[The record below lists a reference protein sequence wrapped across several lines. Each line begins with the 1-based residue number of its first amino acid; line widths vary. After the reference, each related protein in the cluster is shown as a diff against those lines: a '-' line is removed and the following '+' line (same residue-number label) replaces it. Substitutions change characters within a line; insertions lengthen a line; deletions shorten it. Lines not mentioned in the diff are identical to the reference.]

1 MFAARVRLASL
12 WLSQSARVLSDWCL
26 RLFLI
31 QEIAA
36 RGANERNF
44 AAHLVT
50 AVFIAPFILLAP
62 ANGAL
67 SNAFRKRRVLIGSA
81 ALCVLA
87 GALLPLSHDLL
98 WRLAFLNLSAIG
110 MAIYSPTR
118 YALLPAAAEDA
129 RFPLTR
135 VLGGIE
141 MGGAVGIVGGAMLG
155 IALWGVSWFGD
166 PFPAAVAVAL
176 LASMVAFLT
185 ALPVRFV
192 ADVWRPEPAL
202 EALAG
207 FFRDAGRVYRRPEAR
222 GSLLGLALFLGLVT
236 AGSGALVSST
246 FDPNFSAGKTALLL
260 AMGLTAVGAALGSAL
275 AGLQGNLR
283 RCLGLVPFAATGLL
297 VALGWAMIDTKPTWP
312 CLLLGLMTGL
322 ANVPLRSF
330 YQAAVPPDARG
341 NGMAVMNTTIFLGN
355 TLLAGGMFLLAYSGL
370 LGPPK
375 AQLTL
380 LAMLTATVTI
390 FAWWILKPMVR
401 ELLFP
406 SWKKSGTG
414 PPS

>member
-1 MFAARVRLASL
+1 L
-12 WLSQSARVLSDWCL
+12 WVSQSARVLSDWCL

-36 RGANERNF
+36 LGEKERNS

-81 ALCVLA
+81 ALCVIA
-87 GALLPLSHDLL
+87 AALLAVSRDIH
-98 WRLAFLNLSAIG
+98 WGLAFLNFGAIG
-110 MAIYSPTR
+110 MAVYSPTR
-118 YALLPAAAEDA
+118 YALLPAAAEDT
-129 RFPLTR
+129 RLPLPR
-135 VLGGIE
+135 VLGWIE

-155 IALWGVSWFGD
+155 IALWHVPWFGD
-166 PFPAAVAVAL
+166 PFPAPVAVAL
-176 LASMVAFLT
+176 SASVIGFLT
-185 ALPVRFV
+185 ALPVRFL
-192 ADVWRPEPAL
+192 ADVWRPEPPL
-202 EALAG
+202 DALAG
-207 FFRDAGRVYRRPEAR
+207 FFRDAGRVFRRPEAR

-236 AGSGALVSST
+236 AGSGALISST
-246 FDPNFSAGKTALLL
+246 FDPHFLPGKIALLL
-260 AMGLTAVGAALGSAL
+260 AMGMTAIGAAIGSAL

-297 VALGWAMIDTKPTWP
+297 VALVWAMIDLARASIDTKPTWP

-330 YQAAVPPDARG
+330 YQAAVPADARG
-341 NGMAVMNTTIFLGN
+341 NGMAVMNTTIFLAN
-355 TLLAGGMFLLAYSGL
+355 TLLAGGMFLLSRTGIV
-370 LGPPK
+370 GPSL
-375 AQLTL
+375 AQLRL
-380 LAMLTATVTI
+380 LATLTAAGTLMT
-390 FAWWILKPMVR
+390 WWLLTPMVR

-406 SWKKSGTG
+406 SRKKVRSEA
-414 PPS
+414 S

>member
-1 MFAARVRLASL
+1 MLAARVRLASL

-36 RGANERNF
+36 LGENERNY

-87 GALLPLSHDLL
+87 AALLAVSRDLV
-98 WRLAFLNLSAIG
+98 WGLACLNLGAIG
-110 MAIYSPTR
+110 MAVYSPTR

-129 RFPLTR
+129 RLPLPR
-135 VLGGIE
+135 VLGWIE

-155 IALWGVSWFGD
+155 IALWRVSWFGD
-166 PFPAAVAVAL
+166 PVPAPVAVAL
-176 LASMVAFLT
+176 LASVLGFIT
-185 ALPVRFV
+185 ALPVRFI
-192 ADVWRPEPAL
+192 ADVWRPETAL

-207 FFRDAGRVYRRPEAR
+207 FFRDASRVFRRPAAR

-246 FDPNFSAGKTALLL
+246 FDPNFSAGKNALLL
-260 AMGLTAVGAALGSAL
+260 AMGLTAVGAGLGSAL
-275 AGLQGNLR
+275 AGLQGDLR

-297 VALGWAMIDTKPTWP
+297 VALGWAMID
-312 CLLLGLMTGL
+312 
-322 ANVPLRSF
+322 
-330 YQAAVPPDARG
+330 
-341 NGMAVMNTTIFLGN
+341 
-355 TLLAGGMFLLAYSGL
+355 LAGDRQQTDLALSAVGVDDGAGQCPLAIVLPGGGSGRC
-370 LGPPK
+370 PPE
-375 AQLTL
+375 A
-380 LAMLTATVTI
+380 
-390 FAWWILKPMVR
+390 AWR
-401 ELLFP
+401 
-406 SWKKSGTG
+406 S
-414 PPS
+414 